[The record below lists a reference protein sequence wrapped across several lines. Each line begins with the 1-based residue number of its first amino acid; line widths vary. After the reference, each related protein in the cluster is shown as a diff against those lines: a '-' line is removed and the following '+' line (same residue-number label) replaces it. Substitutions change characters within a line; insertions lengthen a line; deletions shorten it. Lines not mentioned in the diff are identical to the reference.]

1 MYVNINTFDNAEQI
15 NDKILMIAFP
25 ETPIVVLSFKSTND
39 NIIIYTARQELNF
52 NYNQQTQILDISSV
66 AQNDKTVTIN
76 FIQNGRNNYYQYKLP
91 LKINLSNFE
100 KDNNMN
106 DIKSQ
111 LKDKLSFADRCKWSL
126 KDIGRFCCG
135 GCIKN

>member
-1 MYVNINTFDNAEQI
+1 MYVNINTFDNAKQI
-15 NDKILMIAFP
+15 NDKILMTAFSGA
-25 ETPIVVLSFKSTND
+25 PIVVLSFKSTND

-76 FIQNGRNNYYQYKLP
+76 FIQNRSNNYYQYKLP

-126 KDIGRFCCG
+126 KDIGRSFCGC
-135 GCIKN
+135 CIKD